1 MTNSFLNKVS
11 AERTVLSVVNAQTSG
26 RLQLTGLSSAAINLW
41 RSKVGTEITKDV
53 IEPLIA
59 LAELCQRLSD
69 RSHETFQPIDAS
81 LSEKIESHL
90 FALRNTVARM
100 K

>member
-1 MTNSFLNKVS
+1 MTNSFMNKVS
-11 AERTVLSVVNAQTSG
+11 AERNVLAVVNARISG

-41 RSKVGTEITKDV
+41 RSKVGTEVTKDV
-53 IEPLIA
+53 VEPLIA

-69 RSHETFQPIDAS
+69 RSHETYMPIDAS
-81 LSEKIESHL
+81 LSGTIESHL
-90 FALRNTVARM
+90 SVLKHAVARM